1 MRLIPKNRTGQF
13 FKNLLP
19 LFSGFRFTFTTNH
32 RSSASLIAFGFSR
45 VLYNLHISQHVFLT
59 NWQNE
64 IKQHILKYTP
74 NANMA
79 DHSVVARDELHESE
93 VSQSLMFCFD
103 NASFVVDLFCFIS
116 LCLRVAVFLPMRR
129 ERIEIFHRS
138 PLRENS
144 GSMQFLDTKKRSS
157 RSPRDTPRGMFQDR
171 RPQKN
176 CLNDELMWCLVVFQY
191 DFHGQQLS
199 HQVKEMLF
207 LKDILCL
214 KAGSY
219 LRSRPLAR
227 NRTKQILPCNNQAN
241 EL

>member
-1 MRLIPKNRTGQF
+1 
-13 FKNLLP
+13 
-19 LFSGFRFTFTTNH
+19 
-32 RSSASLIAFGFSR
+32 
-45 VLYNLHISQHVFLT
+45 
-59 NWQNE
+59 
-64 IKQHILKYTP
+64 
-74 NANMA
+74 MA

-93 VSQSLMFCFD
+93 VSQCLMFCFD
-103 NASFVVDLFCFIS
+103 NAYSFVVDLFCFIS

-199 HQVKEMLF
+199 HQVKEKLF

-227 NRTKQILPCNNQAN
+227 NPTKQILPCNNQAN

>member
-1 MRLIPKNRTGQF
+1 MQIWP
-13 FKNLLP
+13 
-19 LFSGFRFTFTTNH
+19 TT
-32 RSSASLIAFGFSR
+32 RS
-45 VLYNLHISQHVFLT
+45 
-59 NWQNE
+59 
-64 IKQHILKYTP
+64 
-74 NANMA
+74 
-79 DHSVVARDELHESE
+79 VARDELHESE
-93 VSQSLMFCFD
+93 VSQSLMSCFD
-103 NASFVVDLFCFIS
+103 NASPEKYSFVVDLFCFIS

-199 HQVKEMLF
+199 HQVKEKLF

-241 EL
+241 ELWLPRRWNQWKHWAKCQRLGAKCDRLDIFKDLRTWT